1 MNRFYLG
8 TQAVL
13 ALYSSGRLTGLAV
26 DIGAGVTHTVP
37 IYEGYTMNHA
47 VRRSNI
53 AGRDLTQYMSRCLAG
68 CGVVHD
74 RARDCRAIG
83 SVQEAISQNIP
94 ICTEIEHDKIMVLSL
109 YAEATVNVIKK
120 APNTKKGTLLKKV
133 QTGEC
138 KVAAITALEWHT
150 SLLEGNYCD
159 LERLPAFHESS
170 NGWVT
175 RSSSAIT

>member
-1 MNRFYLG
+1 MVFEKYNMNRFYLG

-68 CGVVHD
+68 CGVYLTTSSEAEI
-74 RARDCRAIG
+74 ARRI
-83 SVQEAISQNIP
+83 
-94 ICTEIEHDKIMVLSL
+94 K
-109 YAEATVNVIKK
+109 EATC
-120 APNTKKGTLLKKV
+120 PDSFLFHFHLG
-133 QTGEC
+133 
-138 KVAAITALEWHT
+138 VAADTPYVGWPGI
-150 SLLEGNYCD
+150 LLRGD
-159 LERLPAFHESS
+159 GLRRGS
-170 NGWVT
+170 T
-175 RSSSAIT
+175 QI